1 MKSRMF
7 VIMTIVTPISVAWL
21 MAYLL
26 GAFVSA
32 SWNLI
37 DWTAQARLLTSL
49 WGCVF
54 AFAVWY
60 RLENSNDVV

>member
-1 MKSRMF
+1 
-7 VIMTIVTPISVAWL
+7 MTYSLKIASIITPIAVAWF

-37 DWTAQARLLTSL
+37 DWTTQARMLTAL

-60 RLENSNDVV
+60 RLEYVPQ